1 MKRIA
6 LCIAMLGAA
15 LVQGQANAANYGT
28 AGCGLGAMVWKDEP
42 GKIQILAAT
51 VNNLVSP
58 QTFAITSG
66 TSNCSDEPKTA
77 SAMFINV
84 NQVALRKEVSRG
96 EGETIASLSKLLGC
110 SSHDQLGVALQR
122 NYDVIFPANDVSVE
136 QINEQIHNTIR
147 GANVSCAAVI

>member
-6 LCIAMLGAA
+6 LCIAMLGVA
-15 LVQGQANAANYGT
+15 LVQNQATAANYGM

-42 GKIQILAAT
+42 GKIQILSAT

-66 TSNCSDEPKTA
+66 TSNCTDEAKTA

-110 SSHDQLGVALQR
+110 ANNDQLGVALQR
-122 NYDVIFPANDVSVE
+122 HYDVIFPANNVPAE
-136 QINEQIHNTIR
+136 QINEQIFNTIR
-147 GANVSCAAVI
+147 GENISCAAVI